1 MDSEPRGVRGWL
13 TPLIALSSNSISA
26 TGVFLVTAAAIFW
39 VFLVAGSF
47 GSGHG
52 ADNPYTGILLFIIV
66 PAVFFLG
73 LALIPLGIWLR
84 WRKEK
89 GSGRV
94 VPHEVPAISLK
105 NPRIRRFAIF
115 LLVTTFANVIIA
127 SHFSYTAVSYMDG
140 VTFCGLTCHKVM
152 APEYS
157 AYQGSPHSRVE
168 CVRCHIGPG
177 ASWFVKSKLSG
188 AHQVLAVAFNTYE
201 RPIPSP
207 VENLR
212 PARDTCEA
220 CHWPQKFGGE
230 RLRVIPKY
238 ADDEANTK
246 TVTVLMMKIGGGT
259 IGSDFALRGIHG
271 AHVGP
276 GVNIRYAHSD
286 RQRQTIPWVQVA
298 NAGKETVEYSL
309 KGAKAEE
316 VAKMAVR
323 TMDCI
328 DCHNRPTHAFE
339 LPERG
344 LDRVLSNGEASPA
357 LPFLKKKGLEL
368 LKANYSS
375 REEALR
381 KIPEGIESFYRDHH
395 PQIYRDKADEVRRSA
410 RAVASI
416 YERNVFPDMKLGWG
430 TYINN
435 IGHTDF
441 TGCFRC
447 HDDEHTSAGGKTISQ
462 DCSTCHEMLAT
473 DEQSPKILTD
483 LGLKQ

>member
-13 TPLIALSSNSISA
+13 APVVSLSGNPISA
-26 TGVFLVTAAAIFW
+26 AGVFLVTAAAIFW
-39 VFLVAGSF
+39 IFLAAGSF
-47 GSGHG
+47 GAGHG
-52 ADNPYTGILLFIIV
+52 GDNPYLGILLFIV
-66 PAVFFLG
+66 APAVFFLG
-73 LALIPLGIWLR
+73 LALIPLGIWLQ
-84 WRKEK
+84 WRKERRTREILPTEIPPLNFRNV
-89 GSGRV
+89 RV
-94 VPHEVPAISLK
+94 
-105 NPRIRRFAIF
+105 RRFAIF
-115 LLVTTFANVIIA
+115 LVVTTFVNVIIA

-140 VTFCGLTCHKVM
+140 VTFCGLTCHTVM
-152 APEYS
+152 SPEYS

-168 CVRCHIGPG
+168 CTKCHIGPG

-188 AHQVLAVAFNTYE
+188 AHQVLAVTFNTFE

-230 RLRVIPKY
+230 RLRVIPKF
-238 ADDEANTK
+238 AEDEANTR
-246 TVTVLMMKIGGGT
+246 TVNVLMMKIGGGT
-259 IGSDFALRGIHG
+259 IGSEFALRGIHG

-286 RQRQTIPWVQVA
+286 RQRQSIPWVQVA
-298 NAGKETVEYSL
+298 NNGQPVVEYS
-309 KGAKAEE
+309 KKDVPAEDI
-316 VAKMAVR
+316 KQMAVR

-339 LPERG
+339 LPDRG
-344 LDRVLSNGEASPA
+344 LDRVLANGEASVA
-357 LPFLKKKGLEL
+357 LPYLKKKGLEL
-368 LKANYSS
+368 LKANYAS

-381 KIPEGIESFYRDHH
+381 VIPQQIEAYYRDSH
-395 PQIYRDKADEVRRSA
+395 PQIYRDKTDDVRRSA
-410 RAVASI
+410 RAVASV
-416 YERNVFPDMKLGWG
+416 YERNVFPEMKVLWG

-447 HDDEHTSAGGKTISQ
+447 HDDEHASAGGKTITQ
-462 DCSTCHEMLAT
+462 DCSTCHEMLAN
-473 DEQSPKILTD
+473 DEQSPKILSD
-483 LGLKQ
+483 LGLK